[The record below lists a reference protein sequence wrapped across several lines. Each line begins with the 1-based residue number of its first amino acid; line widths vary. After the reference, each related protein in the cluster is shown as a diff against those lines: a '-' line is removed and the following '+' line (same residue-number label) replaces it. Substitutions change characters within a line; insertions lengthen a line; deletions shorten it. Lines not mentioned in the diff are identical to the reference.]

1 MVGLN
6 TFAHVPTRLIALRE
20 RAAACDGCSV
30 PETCVK
36 GLSQSQYEAR
46 AVRRSFGVNPQS
58 ARPRKLFC
66 TSLVG
71 NDHDDPGNA
80 ATEVRMVL
88 GSFSRSSDRKK
99 CALSL
104 ISGPPMAPPSC
115 WFAYGSTRLAMKSFA
130 FHLSSRK

>member
-1 MVGLN
+1 M
-6 TFAHVPTRLIALRE
+6 LIALRY

-30 PETCVK
+30 PATCVK
-36 GLSQSQYEAR
+36 SLPQSQYDAR
-46 AVRRSFGVNPQS
+46 YVMWSFGVNCQS

-66 TSLVG
+66 SSLVS

-80 ATEVRMVL
+80 ATEVRMVF
-88 GSFSRSSDRKK
+88 GSFSRSNERKK

-115 WFAYGSTRLAMKSFA
+115 
-130 FHLSSRK
+130 